1 MPDENSFVKRFGP
14 LQRPWAMDNSFLLN
28 LEERVTVAVN
38 TGNLAEWVGSNEQTI
53 LPEWIDL
60 QKKAGSLQTG
70 RITENEL
77 ASQSREFLH
86 LLRDGLSRGGN
97 EISNSAYGPAKQ
109 MLADVSRS
117 RALQG
122 FSPSETATF
131 VFSLKQPI
139 FNVLNRNTT
148 LSPAQAAELTWS
160 VTLLLDELGLY
171 TLEVFQKSREE
182 VIVRQQREIAELS
195 TPVVKLWDGILA
207 LPLIGTLDSQR
218 TQVVMENLLQ
228 TVVETEA
235 EIAII
240 DITGVPTV
248 DTLTAQHLLKTVAA
262 ARLMGADCIISGIR
276 PQIAQT
282 MVHLGVELNV
292 ISKATLADALALA
305 LERTGRAVTR
315 LKKAA
320 PASGQNKMLAEKGQ

>member
-1 MPDENSFVKRFGP
+1 MAGNVG
-14 LQRPWAMDNSFLLN
+14 
-28 LEERVTVAVN
+28 TVAE
-38 TGNLAEWVGSNEQTI
+38 LVGSNEQTI

-77 ASQSREFLH
+77 VSQSREFLH
-86 LLRDGLSRGGN
+86 LLRDGLAKGDTDA
-97 EISNSAYGPAKQ
+97 SNPAYGPAKQ
-109 MLADVSRS
+109 MLADISRS

-131 VFSLKQPI
+131 IFSLKQPL
-139 FNVLNRNTT
+139 FGMLNRNTA
-148 LSPAQAAELTWS
+148 LSPAQAAELTWA
-160 VTLLLDELGLY
+160 VTRLLDELGLY

-195 TPVVKLWDGILA
+195 TPVVKLWDGIVA

-228 TVVETEA
+228 TIVDTEA
-235 EIAII
+235 EIAVI

-292 ISKATLADALALA
+292 VSKATLADAFAVA
-305 LERTGRAVTR
+305 LERAGRMVTKQ
-315 LKKAA
+315 KKPAFA
-320 PASGQNKMLAEKGQ
+320 PDPSKPPGEKGN

>member
-1 MPDENSFVKRFGP
+1 
-14 LQRPWAMDNSFLLN
+14 L
-28 LEERVTVAVN
+28 
-38 TGNLAEWVGSNEQTI
+38 VGSNEQII
-53 LPEWIDL
+53 LPQWVDL
-60 QKKAGSLQTG
+60 QKKAGMLQTG
-70 RITENEL
+70 RISENEL
-77 ASQSREFLH
+77 VSQSREFLH
-86 LLRDGLSRGGN
+86 LLRDGLATGGTD
-97 EISNSAYGPAKQ
+97 ISNPAYNPARQ
-109 MLADVSRS
+109 MLGNLSRS

-131 VFSLKQPI
+131 IFSLKHPL
-139 FNVLNRNTT
+139 FATLNRNTA
-148 LSPAQAAELTWS
+148 LSPTEAAELTWA
-160 VTLLLDELGLY
+160 VTLLLDELGLF

-182 VIVRQQREIAELS
+182 VIVRQQHEIAELS
-195 TPVVKLWDGILA
+195 TPVVKLWDGIVA

-228 TVVETEA
+228 AIVDTEA

-292 ISKATLADALALA
+292 LSKATLADALSVA
-305 LERTGRAVTR
+305 LERTGRAVTK
-315 LKKAA
+315 LKKTAA
-320 PASGQNKMLAEKGQ
+320 VANQNKMPAEKGQ